1 MLTKGLPNMQ
11 KHIENGQKF
20 NLPVVVAINVFSSD
34 SPNEIALV
42 KSSSLSSG
50 AHAAVVCKHWAEGGS
65 GAVDLADAVMKA
77 CNQPNNFK

>member
-11 KHIENGQKF
+11 KHIENGHKF

-42 KSSSLSSG
+42 KSCSLSSG
-50 AHAAVVCKHWAEGGS
+50 AVAAEVCQHWAEGGS

-77 CNQPNNFK
+77 CSQPNSFK